1 MGRTSEQAVLRLQSP
16 CSHFLN
22 DVCERGAEG
31 RGRGMGVGGEG
42 LDLVEGRLNG
52 KAGSGQR
59 EGLSDWRA
67 MTPPS

>member
-1 MGRTSEQAVLRLQSP
+1 
-16 CSHFLN
+16 
-22 DVCERGAEG
+22 
-31 RGRGMGVGGEG
+31 MGVGGEG

>member
-1 MGRTSEQAVLRLQSP
+1 MSVKEVLK
-16 CSHFLN
+16 
-22 DVCERGAEG
+22 EEAGG
-31 RGRGMGVGGEG
+31 WGEG

-67 MTPPS
+67 MTSPN